1 MKQLSLIVLLFAIV
15 RCSANLSLNDLDSFD
30 EDNEQDEFDQS
41 SEYFDES
48 DSFDQPENVADQ
60 PDNFDQLND
69 VDQSE
74 FQAVDNI
81 ENDDSEVEVLAGHLK
96 YQDAARAALLQFAA
110 KLRKGKNVT
119 NAFLKVIDRFEKKI
133 AEYQS
138 AVGRRRVKLADQ
150 ISRIEEFIRE
160 AVKNRKINTNILRE
174 LTAQGIFFSEKLGG
188 KGSVAKRSLD
198 DLLGG
203 ASAFL
208 ETIKEDIGETEF
220 EEYLGV
226 NGLITLMFAMDT
238 TGSMRGDITAAIAI
252 STQIVSETREND
264 VDYILS
270 PFNDPCKL
278 FLLSN
283 A

>member
-1 MKQLSLIVLLFAIV
+1 MKQLTLIVLLFAIV
-15 RCSANLSLNDLDSFD
+15 GCLANLSLNDLDSFD

-41 SEYFDES
+41 EYFDES
-48 DSFDQPENVADQ
+48 DSFDHPENVADQ

-96 YQDAARAALLQFAA
+96 YQDAARAALLQLAA

-138 AVGRRRVKLADQ
+138 AIGRRRVKADQ

-174 LTAQGIFFSEKLGG
+174 LTAQGIFFSEKLGV

-198 DLLGG
+198 YLLRG
-203 ASAFL
+203 ATAFL
-208 ETIKEDIGETEF
+208 EIVKEDIGETEF

-238 TGSMRGDITAAIAI
+238 TGSMRGDIDAAIAI
-252 STQIVSETREND
+252 SIQIVNETREND